1 MTERTFATAGLRPCS
16 WLSELSAMT
25 VHHVAMN
32 CDALRMLIDN
42 AGNDLVVLAT
52 AECKNRIVYC

>member
-1 MTERTFATAGLRPCS
+1 MTERRFSTAVLRPCA
-16 WLSELSAMT
+16 WLNELSAMT

-32 CDALRMLIDN
+32 GVALRMFIDN

-52 AECKNRIVYC
+52 AECKNRIVYY